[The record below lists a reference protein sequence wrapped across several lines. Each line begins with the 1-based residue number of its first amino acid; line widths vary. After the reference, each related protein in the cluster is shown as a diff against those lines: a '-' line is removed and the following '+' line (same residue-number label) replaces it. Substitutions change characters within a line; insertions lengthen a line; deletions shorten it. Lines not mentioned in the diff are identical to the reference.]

1 MDLGNYITLT
11 EASRVENATGD
22 TLCTERLG
30 VLCRTGKLP
39 GAKRKGRM
47 WFVPRQSVENY
58 VPGPRGFAAA
68 KLRREEEEARI
79 QAQLSSMCTDAQER
93 AKKNGEA

>member
-1 MDLGNYITLT
+1 MDLENYITLT
-11 EASRVENATGD
+11 EAARVKNATGD

-39 GAKRKGRM
+39 GAKRKGRI

-58 VPGPRGFAAA
+58 VPGPRGYAAM
-68 KLRREEEEARI
+68 KQRREEEEARI
-79 QAQLSSMCTDAQER
+79 RAQLSAMCSDTQ
-93 AKKNGEA
+93 